1 MAVGAVHWAHRT
13 PESLGR
19 RATID
24 GFVASEMTYAEAETL
39 RRFTKPDR
47 RRSVTYRT
55 FIVPRFVF
63 AKNQYDGARARQSRF
78 LVVRLTQRR
87 ARIMIYGHGRCR
99 PSPAVRFPVRFEI
112 DFRRR

>member
-39 RRFTKPDR
+39 RRFTN
-47 RRSVTYRT
+47 RT
-55 FIVPRFVF
+55 D
-63 AKNQYDGARARQSRF
+63 A
-78 LVVRLTQRR
+78 
-87 ARIMIYGHGRCR
+87 GR
-99 PSPAVRFPVRFEI
+99 
-112 DFRRR
+112 